1 MNKIIFSLVCIVIYA
16 LLVVPIHCSEQ
27 RVYYGVGNK
36 CTRSTRQRYR
46 RNEQNEIEFKCET
59 QLRNDNNCNPK
70 DDKDDIDDK
79 NDKDDIADKNDKDDI
94 DDKNDKDD
102 IDDKDDKDDIDDKN
116 DKDDIDDKNDKDDI
130 DDKNDKDNIAD
141 KNDKDDIDDKND
153 KDNIADK
160 DDIDDKDDKDDKG
173 FNCFNIFKMYRIN
186 KRSNAS
192 SNSKVPL
199 DRPFC
204 QITVTY
210 SDSNESLPK
219 ITSRFGT
226 YQREFTPKNQEH
238 LEKILKLKASLEKQ
252 SSKSKKSK

>member
-16 LLVVPIHCSEQ
+16 ILVVPIHCSEQ

-36 CTRSTRQRYR
+36 CARSTRQRYR
-46 RNEQNEIEFKCET
+46 RNEQNETEFKCET

-70 DDKDDIDDK
+70 DNK
-79 NDKDDIADKNDKDDI
+79 N
-94 DDKNDKDD
+94 
-102 IDDKDDKDDIDDKN
+102 DKDDIDDKN

-130 DDKNDKDNIAD
+130 DDKNDKDIDDKNDKNDKDDID
-141 KNDKDDIDDKND
+141 GKNDKDDIDDKN
-153 KDNIADK
+153 
-160 DDIDDKDDKDDKG
+160 DKDDKDDKG
-173 FNCFNIFKMYRIN
+173 FNCFNIFKIYRIN
-186 KRSNAS
+186 KRPNAS